1 MASTKKVTI
10 TLSPEQQDKA
20 REMSKDLFGRE
31 NISGLIGF
39 LIERWEKENKKTN
52 STMLWTTTNVANI
65 RHNDCVY
72 AHL

>member
-10 TLSPEQQDKA
+10 TLSPEQQEKA

-39 LIERWEKENKKTN
+39 LIERWGKEKKK
-52 STMLWTTTNVANI
+52 I
-65 RHNDCVY
+65 YKHNLCLERNGSNY
-72 AHL
+72 T